1 MTDQSEPA
9 YVIPPESIGFV
20 VYHSRHAVGLQLVDP
35 NGETVLLPLS
45 GEMLRA
51 LRNGLD
57 RLEKSHPDVYLWEQ
71 HIPDS
76 IR

>member
-1 MTDQSEPA
+1 MTDQPAPA

-20 VYHSRHAVGLQLVDP
+20 VYRARQAVGLQLVDP

-51 LRNGLD
+51 LKDGLE
-57 RLEKSHPDVYLWEQ
+57 RLEKRHPDVFLWEQ
-71 HIPDS
+71 HSPDS